1 MRSEEL
7 NSELAGILTRM
18 RSRILA
24 DPALAKALALDNQDH
39 SKQVIL
45 EGIEQAIL
53 GLVMLHMQVRR
64 DQR

>member
-18 RSRILA
+18 RQRILA
-24 DPALAKALALDNQDH
+24 DPAMAKALALDNQKH
-39 SKQVIL
+39 SEQVIL